1 MNSPG
6 TNRVLRVYPL
16 GSVNSRTNSK
26 VVDRPT
32 DVHHHP
38 SSRKKLEVDE
48 EDISLQTK
56 TPQKVRDTQNTG

>member
-1 MNSPG
+1 MLLDEQSG

-48 EDISLQTK
+48 EDISL
-56 TPQKVRDTQNTG
+56 